1 MKRAVV
7 LVVALLA
14 SVFGGL
20 VFNVSFANPYVPAL
34 NPANVELY
42 LPEDIFYYPNS
53 VPVSFTVESP
63 YPSSWAIT
71 SVYGVKFF
79 LDGDSCRNVR
89 IPYTL
94 EQGDNYVF
102 NATLVGVFEGSHS
115 LCVVAYVAYESRLR
129 VLPDPSDGSGI
140 SNVVHFT
147 MELPSQPADLE
158 PFPEI
163 LIAGAVIVSAAVVS
177 FGLVA
182 YFLRRKSNRGNQT

>member
-1 MKRAVV
+1 MKKALAV
-7 LVVALLA
+7 LVVALLFSA
-14 SVFGGL
+14 FGGL
-20 VFNVSFANPYVPAL
+20 VANVSLANPYVPAL
-34 NPANVELY
+34 NPANVELS

-94 EQGDNYVF
+94 EQWDNYVF

-115 LCVVAYVAYESRLR
+115 LRVVAYVAYESRLR

-147 MELPSQPADLE
+147 MELPSQTADSE
-158 PFPEI
+158 PFPETFVGVAI
-163 LIAGAVIVSAAVVS
+163 IVSVAIIS

-182 YFLRRKSNRGNQT
+182 YFVKRSRRKSK